1 MHKYKIKNKTFA
13 NPIKLVKNYFT
24 LKTVFK
30 KLKEIVENRSRF
42 EEESMLYT
50 YQGNDKN
57 EIWLVMEFFYSN
69 LWDKEFR
76 KFNFTDPT
84 DEWENYNFYVHYKGK
99 YSLVSIIYGI
109 GSTCIIV
116 PIEKVEPDKL
126 VLNLDNIKYNIFG
139 EIYERKI

>member
-116 PIEKVEPDKL
+116 PIEKIEPDKL
-126 VLNLDNIKYNIFG
+126 VLDLDNIKYNIFG

>member
-30 KLKEIVENRSRF
+30 KLKEIVENRFRF

-69 LWDKEFR
+69 LWNKEFR

-116 PIEKVEPDKL
+116 PIEKIEPDKL
-126 VLNLDNIKYNIFG
+126 VLDLDNIKYNIFG

>member
-76 KFNFTDPT
+76 KFNFTDPS

-126 VLNLDNIKYNIFG
+126 VLDLDNIKYNIFG

>member
-76 KFNFTDPT
+76 KFNFTDPS

>member
-24 LKTVFK
+24 IKTVIN
-30 KLKEIVENRSRF
+30 KLKEIVENRYRF

-116 PIEKVEPDKL
+116 PIEKIEPNKL
-126 VLNLDNIKYNIFG
+126 VLDLDNIKYNIFG
-139 EIYERKI
+139 EIYER